1 MIDTSLLGN
10 SRTTNRHPVD
20 QLAQIRSTIKV
31 LQDRES
37 QLKEEIGSLM
47 GSADSLGGDEFI
59 AFQKLQQ
66 RKGGLDEKALKAS
79 GIDPDKFRKPASTF
93 ITLTIEPRVQEVA

>member
-1 MIDTSLLGN
+1 MIDTSLPGN
-10 SRTTNRHPVD
+10 RATNRHPVD

-31 LQDRES
+31 LQEREA
-37 QLKEEIGSLM
+37 QLKAEISAMM
-47 GSADSLGGDEFI
+47 GAADSLGGDEFI

-66 RKGGLDEKALKAS
+66 RKGGLDAAALKKA

-93 ITLTIEPRVQEVA
+93 IVLTVEPRVQEVA